1 MRDGGGGAHG
11 AGGEGQQAEGGGGA
25 GHLLLPHTGLVI
37 DNTLEPL
44 SLHSSQRAWELE
56 VEGVKMLLGYWWLLD
71 CARAGP
77 AYCPVVNSKPSFV

>member
-1 MRDGGGGAHG
+1 M
-11 AGGEGQQAEGGGGA
+11 
-25 GHLLLPHTGLVI
+25 I
-37 DNTLEPL
+37 DNSLVPL

-77 AYCPVVNSKPSFV
+77 AYCPIVNSKPSFV